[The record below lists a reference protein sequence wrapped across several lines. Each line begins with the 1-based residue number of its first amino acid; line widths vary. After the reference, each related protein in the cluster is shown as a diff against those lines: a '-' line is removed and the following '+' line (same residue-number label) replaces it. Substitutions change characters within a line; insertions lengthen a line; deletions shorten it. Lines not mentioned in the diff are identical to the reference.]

1 MSSTQ
6 GSGEHWKSLESVG
19 ISRKE
24 LAMAEALQMEYDAL
38 SRLRHDKEESR
49 AKQNTDPSLISW
61 DEPVLDFYSKPAG
74 RRKDLKLLR
83 GLSGS
88 DPTLNYNSLSPQEGL
103 PNHSTSQGS
112 QPGPDPWPKGS
123 LAGDY
128 LYIFDGSDGGLSLS
142 SGPGDTDDTFKKLS
156 PPPLPPRVSIWDTPP
171 LPPRKGSPSSSK
183 ISQPN
188 DINTFSLVEQP
199 PGKLLGH
206 RLLEEEEELGSGG
219 PGRLLGS
226 MDYDG
231 INDAITRLNL
241 KSTYDAEMLWD
252 ATRGWKEG
260 RGLLNFGKDTPGKP
274 VARSKTMPPQVP
286 PRTYTSRY
294 ANRKNGAP
302 GKNLQISAAPVGSRP
317 HAVANGHELFEVSEE
332 RDEEIAAFC
341 HMLDILR
348 SGSDVQDY
356 SLTGYV
362 WSTVTPSPEH
372 LGDEVNL
379 KVTVLCDS
387 LREPLTF
394 TCNCSSTVDLLIYQ
408 TLCYTHDELRGVDVG
423 DFVLKPCGLE
433 EFLQNKHAL
442 GSHEY
447 IQYCR
452 KFDIDI
458 RLQLMEQKAVRGD
471 LARTVN
477 DDQSPSTLNYL
488 IHLQERPVKQTISRQ
503 ALSLLFDTYH
513 NEVDAFL
520 LADGDFP
527 LKADRVVQSVKAIC
541 NALAAVETP
550 EITNAL
556 NQLPPCPSRMKPKI
570 QKDPT
575 VLAVRENREK
585 VVEALT
591 AAILDLVELYC
602 NTFNADFQTAVHGS
616 HKHDLVQEAC
626 HFFGS
631 LAFTVYATHRIP
643 IMWATSDGCLG
654 IPAPSHPRP
663 ADGDAAATDG
673 PFPDLSER
681 LTANDCTP
689 LQIYEEFYLSCSLS
703 HGGKELCSPQ
713 RTRRVHFSK
722 YLFHLIIWDQQICF
736 PVQVNRLPRET
747 LLCATLYALP
757 IPPPGSSS
765 ESNKQRRVPEALGW
779 VTAPLF
785 NFRQVLTCGR
795 KLLGLWPATQESPST
810 RWSAPNFH
818 QPDSVILQIDF
829 PTSAF
834 DIKFTSPAGDKFSPR
849 YEFGSLREEDQHV
862 LKNIMQKESLYWLT
876 DADKKSL
883 WEKRYYCH
891 SEVSSLPLVLASA
904 PSWEWACLPDIYALL
919 KQWTHMNHQDA
930 LGLLHATFPDQEV
943 RRMAVQWIGSL
954 SDAELLDYLPQL
966 VQALKYE
973 CYLDSPLVRFLLK
986 RAVSDLRVTHYFFW
1000 LLKDGL
1006 KDSQFSI
1013 RYQYLLAALLCCC
1026 GKGLREEFNRQCWLV
1041 STLAKLAQQVREAA
1055 PSARPGILRTGLEE
1069 VGQFFALNGSCRLPL
1084 SPSLLVK
1091 GIVPRDCS
1099 YFNSNAVPL
1108 KLSFQNVDPLG
1119 ENIRVIFKCGDDLR
1133 QDMLTLQM
1141 IRIMSK
1147 IWVQEG
1153 LDMRMV
1159 IFRCFSTGRGRGMV
1173 EMIPN
1178 SETLRKIQVEHGV
1191 TGSFKDRP
1199 LADWLQKHNPGEDE
1213 YEKAVENFIYSCA
1226 GCCVAT
1232 YVLGICDRHNDN
1244 IMLKTTGH
1252 MFHIDFGRFLGH
1264 AQMFGNIKRD
1274 RAPFVFTS
1282 DMAYVINGGDKPSS
1296 RFHDFVDLC
1305 CQAYNLIRKHTHL
1318 FLNLLGLMLSC
1329 GIPELSDLEDLKYVY
1344 DALRPQ
1350 DTEANATT
1358 YFTRLIES
1366 SLGSVATKLN
1376 FFIHNLAQM
1385 KFTGSDDR
1393 LTLSFAP
1400 RTHTVKSSGRIS
1412 DVFLCRHEKI
1422 FHPNKGYIYVVKV
1435 MRENAHEATYIQRT
1449 FEEFQELHNKL
1460 RLLFPSSLLP
1470 SFPSRFV
1477 IGRSRG
1483 EAVAERRR
1491 EELNGYIWH
1500 LIHAAPEVAECD
1512 LVYTFFHPL
1521 SRDEKAAGTS
1531 LAPKS
1536 SDGTWARPVG
1546 KVGGEVKLSISY
1558 KNNKLFIMVM
1568 HIRGLQLLQDGN
1580 DPDPYVKIYLLPDP
1594 QKTTKKKTKVARKT
1608 CNPTYNEMLVY
1619 DGIPKGDLQQREL
1632 QLSVLSEQGFWE
1644 NVLLGEVHIRL
1655 RELDLAQEKTG
1666 WFALGSRSHETL

>member
-1 MSSTQ
+1 MSATR
-6 GSGEHWKSLESVG
+6 GNGEHWKSLESVG

-24 LAMAEALQMEYDAL
+24 LALAEALQMEYDAL
-38 SRLRHDKEESR
+38 SRLRQDKEESQ
-49 AKQNTDPSLISW
+49 AKQNTDRSLISW
-61 DEPVLDFYSKPAG
+61 DDPAVHYNKPAV
-74 RRKDLKLLR
+74 RNDCHSIKIMR

-88 DPTLNYNSLSPQEGL
+88 DPTLNYNSS
-103 PNHSTSQGS
+103 SVQGS
-112 QPGPDPWPKGS
+112 SRAPGTNTTTS
-123 LAGDY
+123 LAPPAEAESQPWLQDPLTSDY
-128 LYIFDGSDGGLSLS
+128 LYIFDGSEEDFLSKPLNGTSCQDGS
-142 SGPGDTDDTFKKLS
+142 PKKLS
-156 PPPLPPRVSIWDTPP
+156 PPPLPPRLSIW
-171 LPPRKGSPSSSK
+171 SSSEVNHSSLK
-183 ISQPN
+183 SSTLSYKGPRPR
-188 DINTFSLVEQP
+188 DINMFSSAHELAD
-199 PGKLLGH
+199 GKLLG
-206 RLLEEEEELGSGG
+206 RRISDKDPYGA
-219 PGRLLGS
+219 

-231 INDAITRLNL
+231 INNAITRLNL
-241 KSTYDAEMLWD
+241 KSTYDTDLLRDSSW
-252 ATRGWKEG
+252 GWKEG
-260 RGLLNFGKDTPGKP
+260 RSIFEKETTGKP
-274 VARSKTMPPQVP
+274 VARSKTMPPQLP
-286 PRTYTSRY
+286 PRTYISKFGNQNNV
-294 ANRKNGAP
+294 APNKNP
-302 GKNLQISAAPVGSRP
+302 RVSVDPVASQP
-317 HAVANGHELFEVSEE
+317 HALANGYELFEVSEE
-332 RDEEIAAFC
+332 RDEEVAAFC
-341 HMLDILR
+341 HMLDVLR
-348 SGSDVQDY
+348 SGYSTQDY
-356 SLTGYV
+356 ALTGFV
-362 WSTVTPSPEH
+362 WSTVNLSPEH
-372 LGDEVNL
+372 LGHGVSL
-379 KVTVLCDS
+379 KVTVVCDS
-387 LREPLTF
+387 VQEPLTF
-394 TCNCSSTVDLLIYQ
+394 TCDCSSTVDLLIYQ
-408 TLCYTHDELRGVDVG
+408 TLCYTYDELLGIDVD
-423 DFVLKPCGLE
+423 DFVLKLCGLE

-447 IQYCR
+447 IQHCR
-452 KFDIDI
+452 KFDVDI
-458 RLQLMEQKAVRGD
+458 RLQLMKRKAVRSD

-477 DDQSPSTLNYL
+477 DDQSPSTLNHY
-488 IHLQERPVKQTISRQ
+488 IHLQERPIKQTISRQ
-503 ALSLLFDTYH
+503 ALSLLFDTFH

-520 LADGDFP
+520 TAEGDFQ
-527 LKADRVVQSVKAIC
+527 LKAERVIQSVMAIC
-541 NALAAVETP
+541 NALAAVESQ
-550 EITNAL
+550 EITGAL
-556 NQLPPCPSRMKPKI
+556 NQLPACPSRMQPKI
-570 QKDPT
+570 QKDPK

-585 VVEALT
+585 VVETLT

-602 NTFNADFQTAVHGS
+602 NTFNADFQTAVHGNR
-616 HKHDLVQEAC
+616 KHHLSQEAC
-626 HFFGS
+626 LLTCPLS
-631 LAFTVYATHRIP
+631 FTVYATHRIP
-643 IMWATSDGCLG
+643 ITWAAS
-654 IPAPSHPRP
+654 
-663 ADGDAAATDG
+663 
-673 PFPDLSER
+673 
-681 LTANDCTP
+681 
-689 LQIYEEFYLSCSLS
+689 YEDFYLSCSLT
-703 HGGKELCSPQ
+703 HGGKALCSPLQ
-713 RTRRVHFSK
+713 TRKAHVYK

-736 PVQVNRLPRET
+736 PIQVNRLPRET
-747 LLCATLYALP
+747 LLSATLYAVP

-765 ESNKQRRVPEALGW
+765 ETNKQRRVPEVLGW
-779 VTAPLF
+779 VTTPLF

-795 KLLGLWPATQESPST
+795 KLLGLWPATQDNSSA
-810 RWSAPNFH
+810 RSSAPNFN

-829 PTSAF
+829 PASTF
-834 DIKFTSPAGDKFSPR
+834 NVTFTSPPAAEFSPK
-849 YEFGSLREEDQHV
+849 YDFGSLGEADQHK
-862 LKNIMQKESLYWLT
+862 LKEVMQKESLYWLT
-876 DADKKSL
+876 DADRKRL

-891 SEVSSLPLVLASA
+891 EQPGSLPLLLTSA

-919 KQWTHMNHQDA
+919 KQWTYMNHQDA

-943 RRMAVQWIGSL
+943 RRTAVHWIDSM

-973 CYLDSPLVRFLLK
+973 CYLDSPLVRFLMK
-986 RAVSDLRVTHYFFW
+986 RAICDLRITHYFFW

-1026 GKGLREEFNRQCWLV
+1026 GRGLREEFDRQCCLV
-1041 STLAKLAQQVREAA
+1041 NTLAKLAQQVREAA
-1055 PSARPGILRTGLEE
+1055 PSSRQAILQEGLAD
-1069 VGQFFALNGSCRLPL
+1069 VNQFFSVSGSCRLPL

-1108 KLSFQNVDPLG
+1108 KLSFQNVDALG

-1141 IRIMSK
+1141 IRIMNK

-1178 SETLRKIQVEHGV
+1178 AETLRKIQVEHGV

-1199 LADWLQKHNPGEDE
+1199 LADWLQKHNPKEDE

-1350 DTEANATT
+1350 DSEADATT

-1385 KFTGSDDR
+1385 KFTGSDAR
-1393 LTLSFAP
+1393 PMLSFAP
-1400 RTHTVKSSGRIS
+1400 RVHTLKTSGRIR
-1412 DVFLCRHEKI
+1412 DVFLCRHEKV
-1422 FHPNKGYIYVVKV
+1422 FNPSKGYTYIVKV
-1435 MRENAHEATYIQRT
+1435 QRESPGDVSYIQRT

-1460 RLLFPSSLLP
+1460 RLIFPSSHLP

-1477 IGRSRG
+1477 ISRSRG
-1483 EAVAERRR
+1483 EAMAERRK

-1500 LIHAAPEVAECD
+1500 LIHSAPEVAECD

-1521 SRDEKAAGTS
+1521 PRDEKAAGTNP
-1531 LAPKS
+1531 APKPA
-1536 SDGTWARPVG
+1536 DATWSRPVG

-1568 HIRGLQLLQDGN
+1568 HIRGLQPLQDGN

-1594 QKTTKKKTKVARKT
+1594 QKTTKRKTKVARKT

-1632 QLSVLSEQGFWE
+1632 RLSVLSEESFWE
-1644 NVLLGEVHIRL
+1644 NFLLGEVCIKL
-1655 RELDLAQEKTG
+1655 RDLDLTREKMG
-1666 WFALGSRSHETL
+1666 WFELGSRSQGTM

>member
-6 GSGEHWKSLESVG
+6 GNGEHWKSLESVG

-38 SRLRHDKEESR
+38 SQLRHDKEESR

-74 RRKDLKLLR
+74 RRKDFKLLR

-88 DPTLNYNSLSPQEGL
+88 DPTLNYNSVSPQERP

-142 SGPGDTDDTFKKLS
+142 PGPGDVDGSSKKLS
-156 PPPLPPRVSIWDTPP
+156 PPPLPPRVSIWDNPP

-183 ISQPN
+183 IFQPN
-188 DINTFSLVEQP
+188 DINTLSLIEQP

-206 RLLEEEEELGSGG
+206 RILEEEEERGGGG
-219 PGRLLGS
+219 PGPLLACV
-226 MDYDG
+226 DYDG

-241 KSTYDAEMLWD
+241 KSTYDAEMLRD
-252 ATRGWKEG
+252 TTRGWKEG
-260 RGLLNFGKDTPGKP
+260 RGPLDFGKDTPGKP

-286 PRTYTSRY
+286 PRTYASRY
-294 ANRKNGAP
+294 ANRKNATP
-302 GKNLQISAAPVGSRP
+302 GTNHRISAAP
-317 HAVANGHELFEVSEE
+317 
-332 RDEEIAAFC
+332 
-341 HMLDILR
+341 
-348 SGSDVQDY
+348 
-356 SLTGYV
+356 
-362 WSTVTPSPEH
+362 
-372 LGDEVNL
+372 
-379 KVTVLCDS
+379 
-387 LREPLTF
+387 
-394 TCNCSSTVDLLIYQ
+394 
-408 TLCYTHDELRGVDVG
+408 
-423 DFVLKPCGLE
+423 
-433 EFLQNKHAL
+433 
-442 GSHEY
+442 
-447 IQYCR
+447 
-452 KFDIDI
+452 
-458 RLQLMEQKAVRGD
+458 
-471 LARTVN
+471 VN

-520 LADGDFP
+520 LTDGDFP

-550 EITNAL
+550 EITSAL
-556 NQLPPCPSRMKPKI
+556 NQLPPCPSRMQPKI

-602 NTFNADFQTAVHGS
+602 NAFNADFQTAVHGS

-626 HFFGS
+626 HFSGP

-643 IMWATSDGCLG
+643 ITWATS
-654 IPAPSHPRP
+654 
-663 ADGDAAATDG
+663 
-673 PFPDLSER
+673 
-681 LTANDCTP
+681 
-689 LQIYEEFYLSCSLS
+689 YEDFYLSCSLS
-703 HGGKELCSPQ
+703 HGGKELCSPLQ
-713 RTRRVHFSK
+713 TRRAHFSK

-757 IPPPGSSS
+757 IPPAGGSS
-765 ESNKQRRVPEALGW
+765 EANKQRRVPEALGW
-779 VTAPLF
+779 VTTPLF

-795 KLLGLWPATQESPST
+795 KLLGLWPATQENPSA

-834 DIKFTSPAGDKFSPR
+834 DIKFTSPPGDKFSPR
-849 YEFGSLREEDQHV
+849 YEFGSLREEDQRV

-876 DADKKSL
+876 DADKKRL

-904 PSWEWACLPDIYALL
+904 PSWEWACLPDTYALL

-1026 GKGLREEFNRQCWLV
+1026 GKGLREEFNRQCCLV
-1041 STLAKLAQQVREAA
+1041 STLAKLAQQVREAT
-1055 PSARPGILRTGLEE
+1055 PSVRQGILRSGLEE
-1069 VGQFFALNGSCRLPL
+1069 VRQFFTLNGSCRLPL

-1178 SETLRKIQVEHGV
+1178 AETLRKIQVEHGV

-1199 LADWLQKHNPGEDE
+1199 LADWLQKHNPGEEE

-1393 LTLSFAP
+1393 LALSFAP
-1400 RTHTVKSSGRIS
+1400 RTYTVKSSGRIS

-1422 FHPNKGYIYVVKV
+1422 FYPNKGYVYVVKV

-1460 RLLFPSSLLP
+1460 RLLFPSSFLP

-1483 EAVAERRR
+1483 EAAAERRR

-1512 LVYTFFHPL
+1512 LVCTFFHPL
-1521 SRDEKAAGTS
+1521 PRDEKAAGTS
-1531 LAPKS
+1531 PAPKS
-1536 SDGTWARPVG
+1536 SDGSWARPIG

-1632 QLSVLSEQGFWE
+1632 QLSVLSEQGLWE
-1644 NVLLGEVHIRL
+1644 NVLLGEVRIRL
-1655 RELDLAQEKTG
+1655 RELDLAQEKAG
-1666 WFALGSRSHETL
+1666 WFALGSRSQETS

>member
-6 GSGEHWKSLESVG
+6 GNGEHWKSLESVG

-38 SRLRHDKEESR
+38 SRLRHHKEESR
-49 AKQNTDPSLISW
+49 AKQNTEPSLISW
-61 DEPVLDFYSKPAG
+61 DEPALDFYSKPAG
-74 RRKDLKLLR
+74 RRTELKLLR

-88 DPTLNYNSLSPQEGL
+88 DPTLNYNSISPPEEL
-103 PNHSTSQGS
+103 PNSTSQDP
-112 QPGPDPWPKGS
+112 QPGTDPWPKGS
-123 LAGDY
+123 QSGDY
-128 LYIFDGSDGGLSLS
+128 LYIFDGSDGRCSLS
-142 SGPGDTDDTFKKLS
+142 PVSGDTDGSCKKLS
-156 PPPLPPRVSIWDTPP
+156 PPPLPPRVSIWDAPP
-171 LPPRKGSPSSSK
+171 LPPRKGSPSPSK
-183 ISQPN
+183 ISQPD
-188 DINTFSLVEQP
+188 DINSFSLVEQP
-199 PGKLLGH
+199 SDKLLGAQDPGEGELPNGGGQRH
-206 RLLEEEEELGSGG
+206 VLGSV
-219 PGRLLGS
+219 
-226 MDYDG
+226 DYDG

-241 KSTYDAEMLWD
+241 KSTYDSEILSD

-260 RGLLNFGKDTPGKP
+260 RGPLDFSKDTSGKP

-286 PRTYTSRY
+286 PRTYTPRY
-294 ANRKNGAP
+294 ANRKNATP
-302 GKNLQISAAPVGSRP
+302 GKNRRISAAPVRTFLPVSSRT
-317 HAVANGHELFEVSEE
+317 HTVTNGHELFEVSEE
-332 RDEEIAAFC
+332 RDEEVAAFC

-348 SGSDVQDY
+348 TGSDTQDY
-356 SLTGYV
+356 SLTGCV

-408 TLCYTHDELRGVDVG
+408 TLCYTHDELREVDVG

-447 IQYCR
+447 IQHCR
-452 KFDIDI
+452 KFDINI
-458 RLQLMEQKAVRGD
+458 RLQLMEQKAIRSD

-520 LADGDFP
+520 LAEGDFP

-550 EITNAL
+550 EITSAL
-556 NQLPPCPSRMKPKI
+556 NQLPPCPSRMQPKI
-570 QKDPT
+570 QKDPS
-575 VLAVRENREK
+575 VLTVRENREK

-602 NTFNADFQTAVHGS
+602 STFNADFQTAVPGS
-616 HKHDLVQEAC
+616 RKHDLVQEAC
-626 HFFGS
+626 HFSGA
-631 LAFTVYATHRIP
+631 LAFTVYGTHRIP
-643 IMWATSDGCLG
+643 IIWATS
-654 IPAPSHPRP
+654 
-663 ADGDAAATDG
+663 
-673 PFPDLSER
+673 
-681 LTANDCTP
+681 
-689 LQIYEEFYLSCSLS
+689 YEEFYLSCSLS
-703 HGGKELCSPQ
+703 HGGKELCSPLQ
-713 RTRRVHFSK
+713 TRRAHFSK

-765 ESNKQRRVPEALGW
+765 EANKQKRVPEALGW
-779 VTAPLF
+779 VTTPLF

-795 KLLGLWPATQESPST
+795 KLLGLWPATQENSSA

-834 DIKFTSPAGDKFSPR
+834 DIKFTSPPGDKFSPR
-849 YEFGSLREEDQHV
+849 YEFGSLREEDQRK
-862 LKNIMQKESLYWLT
+862 LKDITQKESLYWLS
-876 DADKKSL
+876 DADKKQL

-891 SEVSSLPLVLASA
+891 TEVSSLPLVLASA

-919 KQWTHMNHQDA
+919 QQWTHMNHQDA

-986 RAVSDLRVTHYFFW
+986 RAISDLRVTHYFFW
-1000 LLKDGL
+1000 LLKDSL

-1041 STLAKLAQQVREAA
+1041 NTLAKLAQQVREAT
-1055 PSARPGILRTGLEE
+1055 PSARQGILRAGLEE
-1069 VGQFFALNGSCRLPL
+1069 VRQFFALNGSCRLPL

-1108 KLSFQNVDPLG
+1108 KLAFQNVDPLG

-1159 IFRCFSTGRGRGMV
+1159 IFRCFSTGRGKGMV

-1178 SETLRKIQVEHGV
+1178 AETLRKIQVEHGV

-1232 YVLGICDRHNDN
+1232 YILGICDRHNDN

-1400 RTHTVKSSGRIS
+1400 RTHTLKSSGRIR
-1412 DVFLCRHEKI
+1412 DVFLCRHEKV
-1422 FHPNKGYIYVVKV
+1422 FHPSKGYIYVVKV

-1460 RLLFPSSLLP
+1460 RLLFPSSFLP

-1483 EAVAERRR
+1483 EAVAERRK

-1521 SRDEKAAGTS
+1521 PRDEKTS
-1531 LAPKS
+1531 GPSPAPKS

-1568 HIRGLQLLQDGN
+1568 HIRGLQPLQDGS

-1594 QKTTKKKTKVARKT
+1594 QKATKRKTKVARKT

-1666 WFALGSRSHETL
+1666 WFALGSRGHGTL